1 MFPKKQFAKVGV
13 IVSIIIIVG
22 IIFIPNLRSSFM
34 SGTKKY
40 LKATGKVSS
49 ADTTTCGNTSTGK
62 CQFRVNYKVDD
73 NSYYSTFITR
83 TDPQKSYSDNTT
95 TVDIYYPEDVT
106 YYTKD
111 DDYHTKNYAKN
122 EFEGQYKLSK
132 PNKSVFILGIISLC
146 LLIFSVFIYIF

>member
-1 MFPKKQFAKVGV
+1 MFAKKQFAKVGV

-40 LKATGKVSS
+40 LKANGTVSGE
-49 ADTTTCGNTSTGK
+49 DTTCGTNTGK
-62 CQFRVNYKVDD
+62 CQFRVNYTVDG
-73 NSYYSTFITR
+73 NSYHSTLITR
-83 TDPQKSYSDNTT
+83 TDPQKTYNENSI
-95 TVDIYYPEDVT
+95 VDIYYPEDVT
-106 YYTKD
+106 YYTEED
-111 DDYHTKNYAKN
+111 DSDTEPLNYAKK